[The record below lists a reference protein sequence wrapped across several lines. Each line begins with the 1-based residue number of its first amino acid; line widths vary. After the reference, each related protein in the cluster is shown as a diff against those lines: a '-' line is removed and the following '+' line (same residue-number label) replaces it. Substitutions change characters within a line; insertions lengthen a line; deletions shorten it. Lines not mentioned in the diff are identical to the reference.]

1 MAFVLASIVQLGLAI
16 PFYKGA
22 IGSIRGGLANM
33 DVLVSTGTLVIYL
46 YSVFMLFYYQSI
58 GHDGASHVY
67 FEVSVMVIGFV
78 SLGKFLRK
86 ERRNKA

>member
-1 MAFVLASIVQLGLAI
+1 
-16 PFYKGA
+16 
-22 IGSIRGGLANM
+22 M

-46 YSVFMLFYYQSI
+46 YSVFMLFYYQSM

-78 SLGKFLRK
+78 SLGKFLE
-86 ERRNKA
+86 ERTKKQSLNSLGLLLQLTQNKSVFNVKIVGKRFLSIK

>member
-1 MAFVLASIVQLGLAI
+1 MQLWLAI

-46 YSVFMLFYYQSI
+46 YSVFNAVLSSVN
-58 GHDGASHVY
+58 GA
-67 FEVSVMVIGFV
+67 
-78 SLGKFLRK
+78 
-86 ERRNKA
+86 